1 MLNIVISFVLEI
13 YGSIEDEMDVED
25 RKKALARTL
34 IGHFDQDEDGT
45 ELQAFVNQVQAEE
58 RRMVFGV
65 AYDADEFV
73 EEITKKDKGKERT
86 NKGRRNSFEDIPTS
100 KTYR

>member
-1 MLNIVISFVLEI
+1 
-13 YGSIEDEMDVED
+13 
-25 RKKALARTL
+25 
-34 IGHFDQDEDGT
+34 
-45 ELQAFVNQVQAEE
+45 
-58 RRMVFGV
+58 MVFGV

-100 KTYR
+100 KTYRSRSKKGLINTVSDNTTMQN